1 MSDALKNFW
10 DKNLEEIRANK
21 IRFGAILI
29 IAAVTVIFALS
40 DSTAS
45 DSEIILDAPAPQI
58 PAPAPIPTAAENVK
72 PILGANAS
80 ELYVQDP
87 FKAPAVE
94 IPAPPPAAV
103 EPVTPAVEILP
114 EIPVAQIP
122 ATAEPPE
129 PAEKFLLRGTA
140 INGNSKSALI
150 HKISGE
156 NKSAAQNLIVNLGD
170 SLGSS
175 RVVDI
180 TPDFVALDDGSK
192 IFLSP

>member
-1 MSDALKNFW
+1 MPDALKNFW

-29 IAAVTVIFALS
+29 IAAAAIIFALS
-40 DSTAS
+40 ESAAS
-45 DSEIILDAPAPQI
+45 DSKIILDAPAPAEI
-58 PAPAPIPTAAENVK
+58 PAVVQPAAAEKVK
-72 PILGANAS
+72 PVLGANSS

-103 EPVTPAVEILP
+103 EPTVEILP

-122 ATAEPPE
+122 PAIVQPPK
-129 PAEKFLLRGTA
+129 PAEIFLLRGTA
-140 INGNSKSALI
+140 INGDSKSALI

-156 NKSAAQNLIVNLGD
+156 NKSAAENLIVSLGD
-170 SLGSS
+170 FLGTR

-180 TPDFVALDDGSK
+180 TANFIALDDGSK
-192 IFLSP
+192 IFLTP

>member
-1 MSDALKNFW
+1 MPDALKNFW

-29 IAAVTVIFALS
+29 IAAAAIIFALQ

-45 DSEIILDAPAPQI
+45 DSEIILDK
-58 PAPAPIPTAAENVK
+58 PAPAPTAAEKIK
-72 PILGANAS
+72 PVLGANFS

-87 FKAPAVE
+87 FKAPTLE
-94 IPAPPPAAV
+94 TPPPPAVV
-103 EPVTPAVEILP
+103 EPVTQTVEILP

-122 ATAEPPE
+122 PPIVEPPK
-129 PAEKFLLRGTA
+129 PADNFLLRGTA
-140 INGNSKSALI
+140 INGDSKSALI

-156 NKSAAQNLIVNLGD
+156 NNSAAENLIVSLGD
-170 SLGSS
+170 SLGSR

-180 TPDFVALDDGSK
+180 TPNFIALDDGSK